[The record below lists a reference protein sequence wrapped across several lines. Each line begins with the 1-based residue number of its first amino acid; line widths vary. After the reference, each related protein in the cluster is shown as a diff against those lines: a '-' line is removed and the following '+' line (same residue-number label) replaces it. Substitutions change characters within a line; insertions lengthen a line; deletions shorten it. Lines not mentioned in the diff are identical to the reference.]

1 MGHVRVYTI
10 SDAQSRF
17 HRMNGSDVVHPMG
30 WDAFGL
36 PAENAALQ
44 RNVSAS
50 EWTKRNINQMKD
62 QLDSLNFRFDWD
74 LTLRTCDP
82 SYYRWTQWLFLQ
94 LYNHGLARRTLATVN
109 WDPVDRTVL
118 ANEQVDAE
126 GKSWR
131 SGAVVEKRELP
142 QWFFRITEY
151 ADDLLDGLKDLPGWP
166 ETVKRMQYNWIGAS
180 DGVRV
185 RWKIKES
192 EEEKELTTFTTRVET
207 LYGVTF
213 LVLSHDH
220 PLCRRSNHSHVKEDE
235 DMCLP
240 FQVVHPLTGESIPVF
255 ASSYVLSDYGDGA
268 VMGT

>member
-74 LTLRTCDP
+74 L
-82 SYYRWTQWLFLQ
+82 
-94 LYNHGLARRTLATVN
+94 TVN